1 MEAVDTIRWLNL
13 SDGDIRQVHAAA
25 AKVLRGSPEVVAA
38 YHYGSSARRQPAR
51 DIDLA
56 LVVERDRAHALDTG
70 PITEAIAA
78 ECGRPVDDFDV
89 RIVNDADPVF
99 LGNLL
104 RDGQRCYEGDRDARV
119 AFEVR
124 AMNAWRDFRPAWERM
139 RRRVLELWSR
149 G

>member
-1 MEAVDTIRWLNL
+1 MGAVDAIRWLRL
-13 SDGDIRQVHAAA
+13 TDDDVVRLRTAVAE
-25 AKVLRGSPEVVAA
+25 VLRGEPDIVAA

-51 DIDLA
+51 DIDIG
-56 LVVERDRAHALDTG
+56 LVVDRGALRAIEVDRL
-70 PITEAIAA
+70 AARIAA
-78 ECGRPVDDFDV
+78 GCGRSVDEFDV

-104 RDGQRCYEGDRDARV
+104 RDAQRCFERDPDARV

-124 AMNAWRDFRPAWERM
+124 AMNAWLDFRPVWERL
-139 RRRVLELWSR
+139 RRRVLEVWSR